1 MNSGSTKPREPWFK
15 IREELNGRRRMLLTG
30 ISFLLPLGL
39 WCLVSYV
46 PFIWHPDVRLEVS
59 ADRTGVST
67 VYTAGDHVSKD
78 FFASFQDAVRDQN
91 AKIVQDVKNGNA
103 SGGVMTR
110 RENQKKL
117 RQIAS
122 LAVWNGWLQPTQR
135 EDDAAIYEIWKK
147 IATGSLVPNRP
158 PLTQENLEIVRK
170 NWLALS
176 EASPAFDLR
185 KLPQES
191 LLALIPQGQPSNPD
205 YLPAPHEVLLTGIE
219 NFLPGKNEIGQLSM
233 PQRLLISVQI
243 VVGGFLLSCLF
254 GVPTGILAGSYSVC
268 SKLSEPFIDFFRY
281 MPAPAFSTLL
291 VAIFGA
297 HDAPKLALVF
307 IGTFFQMVL
316 VVSKTT
322 RQLDHSLLEAAQT
335 LGAKP
340 RQLFVHVVIPGILP
354 DLYNDLRI
362 LLGWSWTWLVIA
374 ELIGVKTGLTEFIET
389 QGRWR
394 NFDAVFPVIIMI
406 GLIGFFTDQFLAWF
420 RGVLFPYTRKSRIRT
435 KKTEKVERAAETPL
449 PEATR
454 VPELTPTWSN
464 QE

>member
-1 MNSGSTKPREPWFK
+1 MNSVGTKPREPWFK
-15 IREELNGRRRMLLTG
+15 IREELNGRRGMLLTG

-46 PFIWHPDVRLEVS
+46 PFVWHPDVRLEVS

-91 AKIVQDVKNGNA
+91 AKILQDLKSGNA
-103 SGGVMTR
+103 SGELMIR

-122 LAVWNGWLQPTQR
+122 VAVWNRWLKPTQR

-147 IATGSLVPNRP
+147 IATGILFPNTP
-158 PLTQENLEIVRK
+158 PLSQENLEIVRQ
-170 NWLALS
+170 NWRALS
-176 EASPAFDLR
+176 EASPTFDLR
-185 KLPQES
+185 KLPEEP
-191 LLALIPQGQPSNPD
+191 LLNLIPQGHPSNPD

-233 PQRLLISVQI
+233 TQRLLISVQI

-254 GVPTGILAGSYSVC
+254 GVPIGILAGSYSVC

-340 RQLFVHVVIPGILP
+340 RQLFTHVVIPGILP

-420 RGVLFPYTRKSRIRT
+420 RGILFPYTRKARVRT
-435 KKTEKVERAAETPL
+435 KKAKKVERAAEATL
-449 PEATR
+449 SEATP